1 MVTQHMKTT
10 ATIDTDIDYPYPF
23 DEVENLHAPNP
34 FRQNTRALFEFGFTA
49 GTILESRNFIFDDRK
64 RLGIQEPA
72 DQSTS
77 AVFESN
83 LEEEFWG
90 TQQQR
95 LSFPDYSEQT
105 LEVINL
111 ADDDMSDIMPSRV
124 VEQEVLDL
132 LDEPVS
138 R

>member
-1 MVTQHMKTT
+1 MNTT
-10 ATIDTDIDYPYPF
+10 VIINTDIDYPYPF
-23 DEVENLHAPNP
+23 DEVENLNTPNP
-34 FRQNTRALFEFGFTA
+34 FRQNTGKLFELDFTV
-49 GTILESRNFIFDDRK
+49 GTIVESRNFIFDDRK
-64 RLGIQEPA
+64 RLGIQEFT

-77 AVFESN
+77 ALFESS

-95 LSFPDYSEQT
+95 LSFPDYGEQT
-105 LEVINL
+105 LEAIDL
-111 ADDDMSDIMPSRV
+111 ADDGMSDIMQSRA

-132 LDEPVS
+132 LDEPIS